1 MSIFPANIKRIEQ
14 GTVPKGVKYDY
25 FKKIGHFVLAG
36 KLAAEGRLVVGR
48 CWARFSGRAGQ
59 NYLLEMKDGFPEKI
73 YFPADGKMV
82 EFLKIIDNRTGET
95 TGVHIGQIRREVF
108 RGFSDHTVEARL
120 DGSGHLGIGG
130 KREDL
135 TGNIAAHTRA
145 WKRFYQYPNEKIR
158 VLVIDGAVRQVT
170 ILRDQRKYDLCPEN
184 ETPKEG
190 DQRPVPDQEDA
201 SLLASVEI
209 GKMMESGQ
217 KLIRQGS
224 YALAVDMLVEAK
236 KMADFNKL
244 NDLGA
249 QVIALYAK
257 ARSLYLM
264 EKIKGRQG

>member
-1 MSIFPANIKRIEQ
+1 
-14 GTVPKGVKYDY
+14 
-25 FKKIGHFVLAG
+25 
-36 KLAAEGRLVVGR
+36 
-48 CWARFSGRAGQ
+48 
-59 NYLLEMKDGFPEKI
+59 
-73 YFPADGKMV
+73 
-82 EFLKIIDNRTGET
+82 
-95 TGVHIGQIRREVF
+95 
-108 RGFSDHTVEARL
+108 
-120 DGSGHLGIGG
+120 
-130 KREDL
+130 
-135 TGNIAAHTRA
+135 
-145 WKRFYQYPNEKIR
+145 
-158 VLVIDGAVRQVT
+158 VIDGAVRQVT